1 MKKMMLVAAALMMA
15 ACGGGQADKFRS
27 GVPTTDAVKLNVPAR
42 AGQAL
47 QVENL
52 GTSQQ
57 ALQGEVSDFY
67 KLTRGVTVGINGGTA
82 TVLGLVKAITDHNPT
97 SVNGNVAVW
106 GPHTDSLSPTTWKLT
121 VTKVADDE
129 FSYIFEGK
137 AKQDDDSQYRKVL
150 TGTHKPTL
158 DAAGDPV
165 EKLGS
170 GDFILDWNE
179 AQKLPEHDDNVGK
192 AHIFYARADATSDV
206 TIKVLFT
213 QVKDEQD
220 PTKLIDAEYRY
231 LETTTQTGEFQFAT
245 NKDLDKGDPSR
256 PLVERLTVRSRWTAQ
271 GAGRADIKAT
281 GGDIAT
287 EATASECWD
296 TNFLSQYMTASW
308 APADPSVNY
317 GTEAA
322 GCTDHPAASF
332 STL

>member
-15 ACGGGQADKFRS
+15 ACGGGQADKFRT

-42 AGQAL
+42 AGQGL

-57 ALQGEVSDFY
+57 ALQGEDSDFY
-67 KLTRGVTVGINGGTA
+67 KLTRGVTLGINGGTA
-82 TVLGLVKAITDHNPT
+82 AVLGLVKAITDRPPT
-97 SVNGNVAVW
+97 SVNGNVATW
-106 GPHTDSLSPTTWKLT
+106 GPHTEALSPTTWKLT

-137 AKQDDDSQYRKVL
+137 AKQDDDTKYRKVL

-165 EKLGS
+165 EKMGS
-170 GDFILDWNE
+170 GDFVLNWDE
-179 AQKLPEHDDNVGK
+179 RKQLPEPDGNVGK
-192 AHIFYARADATSDV
+192 AHIFYSRASATADV
-206 TIKVLFT
+206 TIKVQFT

-220 PTKLIDAEYRY
+220 PSKLIDAEYRY
-231 LETTTQTGEFQFAT
+231 LETTAKNGEFQFAT
-245 NKDLDKGDPSR
+245 NKDLDKGNASR

-271 GAGRADIKAT
+271 GAGRADVKAT

-308 APADPSVNY
+308 APAEPSVNY
-317 GTEAA
+317 GSEAA
-322 GCTDHPAASF
+322 GCTDHPAASY